1 MSVQP
6 IFTPIRPLP
15 RVAQSAYEVRAVSRP
30 ATAFTGDFFFTTE
43 VDGALW
49 FALGDI
55 AGHGLKAAVFMSML
69 QEALDEAI
77 HDCRSNDPAEVVATL
92 DVILHEVLPI
102 NKFAT
107 LVLGRAYPDG
117 RVDLVNAGHCPPL
130 IVRGDGVTRVGSHG
144 PVVGIVPVA
153 TWVQERFTL
162 ERGERLLLY
171 TDGIVEAEDEREQ
184 EFGLERLIE
193 ELDLLHGP
201 HPMDSILDLAERHRG
216 GPLSDDA
223 TVMMLLRR

>member
-6 IFTPIRPLP
+6 IFTPVRRRPRIAP
-15 RVAQSAYEVRAVSRP
+15 GAYVVRAVSRP
-30 ATAFTGDFFFTTE
+30 ATAFTGDFFFTSE

-69 QEALDEAI
+69 QEALEEAI

-92 DVILHEVLPI
+92 DVILREVLPI
-102 NKFAT
+102 NRFAT
-107 LVLGRAYPDG
+107 LVLGRAFADG

-130 IVRGDGVTRVGSHG
+130 IVRDDSVTRVGSHG

-153 TWVQERFTL
+153 AWQQERFTL

-171 TDGIVEAEDEREQ
+171 TDGVTEAEDANEQ
-184 EFGLERLIE
+184 ELGVEGLIDQ
-193 ELDLLHGP
+193 LDLLHGP
-201 HPMDSILDLAERHRG
+201 DPMDSVLDLAERHRG

-223 TVMMLLRR
+223 TVMMLMRR